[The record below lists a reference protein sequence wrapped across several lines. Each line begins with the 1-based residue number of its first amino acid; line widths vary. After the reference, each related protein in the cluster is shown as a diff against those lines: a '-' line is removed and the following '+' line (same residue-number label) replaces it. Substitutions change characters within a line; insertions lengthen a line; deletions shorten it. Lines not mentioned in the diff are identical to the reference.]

1 MHSSK
6 GLEFPILFIPEA
18 NEGITPYQKA
28 VLPEEIEEER
38 RLFYVAMTRA
48 KELLYVF
55 SIKERFYK
63 KLEISR
69 FVEEFL
75 EEQK

>member
-6 GLEFPILFIPEA
+6 GLEFPIVFIPEA

-28 VLPEEIEEER
+28 VLKEEIEEER

-48 KELLYVF
+48 KELLYIF
-55 SIKERFYK
+55 SVKERFHK
-63 KLEISR
+63 PLEISR
-69 FVEEFL
+69 FVGEFMEEK
-75 EEQK
+75 E